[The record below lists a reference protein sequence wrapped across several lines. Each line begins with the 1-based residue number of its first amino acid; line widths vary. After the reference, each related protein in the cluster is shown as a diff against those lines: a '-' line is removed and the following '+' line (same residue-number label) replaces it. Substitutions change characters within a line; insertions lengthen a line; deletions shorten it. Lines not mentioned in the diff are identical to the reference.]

1 MSSYCDFAGFYDELT
16 ENVEYEK
23 RCEYIKSF
31 FEKYNIT
38 GKTVLDLACGT
49 CSVTLPLAKCGY
61 KIVGVDLSE
70 EMLEIA
76 SEKLFECGCDFSLIK
91 ANMTDFA
98 LPERADAAVCS
109 LDSINHLNS
118 LGDVKNAFSCVYD
131 SLKENSIFVF
141 DVNTIYKHNEILG
154 DNTFIFDEDDY
165 YIVWDNEHIDDRN
178 VRILID
184 MFIFNGSSYD
194 RKSEE
199 FTETAYEIDELKKM
213 LYDVGFSSIEVYDE
227 LTENEPRSDS
237 ERLYFVCKK
246 D

>member
-1 MSSYCDFAGFYDELT
+1 MSSYCDFARFYDELT

-23 RCEYIKSF
+23 RCKYIKSF
-31 FEKYNIT
+31 LDKYNIT
-38 GKTVLDLACGT
+38 GKIVLDLACGT
-49 CSVTLPLAKCGY
+49 CSVSLPLAKCGY
-61 KIVGVDLSE
+61 KIIGVDLSD

-91 ANMTDFA
+91 ANMSDFA
-98 LPERADAAVCS
+98 LPERVDAAVCS

-118 LGDVKNAFSCVYD
+118 SDDVKKAFSCVYN

-141 DVNTIYKHNEILG
+141 DVNTIYKHNQILS

-178 VRILID
+178 VRVLID

-194 RKSEE
+194 RRSEE

-213 LYDVGFSSIEVYDE
+213 LYDTGFSSVEVYDE
-227 LTENEPRSDS
+227 LTENKPRSDS